1 MSAQPTTQPTHPPTH
16 APTHACPP
24 AAAHTAAAALLATE
38 LRHGCAAATAAASG
52 QAGGRGAP
60 PRPCSPAPPS
70 AARACELSS
79 ALHGTGEGDAEAQ
92 RHDLRCSQRL
102 RDPHVGRERRD
113 LAVTRLLKHEHGVA
127 QGVEQGGRQGLE

>member
-1 MSAQPTTQPTHPPTH
+1 MYQAVFI
-16 APTHACPP
+16 
-24 AAAHTAAAALLATE
+24 
-38 LRHGCAAATAAASG
+38 RHGQSDWNKRNLVTG
-52 QAGGRGAP
+52 WTDVDL
-60 PRPCSPAPPS
+60 SP
-70 AARACELSS
+70 
-79 ALHGTGEGDAEAQ
+79 EGDAEAQ